1 MKKCFLCGKEYDEK
15 NKKSLIEVSYGLD
28 ALTPIPHFE
37 PVKQVSDNTEKVL
50 QACPSCVRAGLFFII
65 LKMKLAG
72 NTCYTNIE
80 PVYEDD
86 ENVANQTTP
95 VVADVK
101 SDEK

>member
-15 NKKSLIEVSYGLD
+15 NKKALIEVSWGLD
-28 ALTPIPHFE
+28 AIKPIRHFE
-37 PVKQVSDNTEKVL
+37 PIKQIKDATEKIL
-50 QACPSCVRAGLFFII
+50 QACPSCIRAGVFFMI
-65 LKMKLAG
+65 LKKQLEGA
-72 NTCYTNIE
+72 TCYTNIE
-80 PVYEDD
+80 PVYEED